1 VNLKWKQICLA
12 FLWPGILPAVAWESP
27 LYDAGWSPVP
37 ALDFYTDKLIQ
48 DFSYA
53 GYHRGERSIPDVAG
67 PVFDVVNNYG
77 ADPTGLSDSTAA
89 IQAAIDAA
97 ELAGGGVV
105 YLPAGTF
112 AVAPGLGQNFALRIN
127 GSSVVMRGAGKDRTF
142 LLCTSYEMNGKKVL
156 DLVGSTPHWGHNSG
170 TAYAITED
178 LPGPVLE
185 IPVADVAPFSVGDW
199 IVIRTDVTPEWVTEH
214 KEPLWL
220 GYEASLG
227 GLRYSRQIL
236 EIDAARNRLIIDAP
250 TRYAIKTRDNARVY
264 LRNNALAEV
273 GLEDFSIGGVQHPGN
288 NWGESDYTDPA
299 KSAYDAH
306 ASYLISWRNAR
317 NSWMRR
323 IDTFQASGNTTGAHL
338 LSNGLLLTECRGVT
352 VEDCHFQRPQYGGG
366 GGNGYMF
373 RLSNSNECL
382 VQRCTAEFSRHG
394 IVFSHMGS
402 SGNVIHDCLDKD
414 TGKATGSTGS
424 YNTSGKAS
432 DHHMRFSHSNLVD
445 VCRVKNS
452 WFTAHY
458 RPYGTA
464 PKHNLT
470 SAHTVFWNLLGES
483 SPIGKVVHSQ
493 QSRYGYVV
501 GTRGAVTAVETG
513 GTSTEKTDPV
523 DHVEGVGAG
532 DSLDPFSLYLDQFGR
547 RLGLP
552 KVDSGNEMSFYF
564 PVNRV
569 QLPGLVL
576 WGDAQVVPANG
587 TVTWSQ
593 TGGPPGVV
601 FDSTSTVS
609 PRVALPGQGEY
620 EFTCVA
626 RLEGIDH
633 PLAESSG
640 SITVHVFGPAHFS
653 GEMNPVADGYVF
665 GDPGSQNQGFN
676 TGTSLWMKNVN
687 GTDFDREFFLQFD
700 LAEWSAVLV
709 EDASLEIHAL
719 APDTDCVAETFFSS
733 DDSWDESNLT
743 WASRPAFGESLS
755 VWSPAPTQIQRFDL
769 TSRTGVE
776 NAGDGILSL
785 GFRIQSQQTPSTIF
799 RYASREASD
808 ANLRPTLRAVL
819 RRTDLPTFPEWME
832 GFTAIAPED
841 RDPADDPDVD
851 DLPNLA
857 EQFHELL
864 PDQFSANPFEPG
876 SDGGGG
882 FLRFALNAEIPENA
896 WLKAETTAD
905 ESTGPWSL
913 DPSVSFEP
921 GSLPGEV
928 RLRLPEWIRTSH
940 AAGVRLV
947 YSVGNESVELPLPLR
962 SAAVTLT
969 TRRVSPGT
977 NELTWTETGAS
988 SYRVFRGATISFGEA
1003 ELIETTSGFFY
1014 EDEQADPAADV
1025 YYWVQAVN
1033 AAGISGQ
1040 IEEPTLLA
1048 AMSPRP
1054 DLAIGYSLS
1063 GMAGD
1068 DAYGMTRLGTK
1079 KVRMGNRKSL
1089 RFYFASES
1097 DELPEEISIRG
1108 TKGHRSARF
1117 SYSRL
1122 SGSKENITA
1131 AVWSGNFQTEFLTGG
1146 GRENYEM
1153 RLTLVR
1159 AKRRMVAGS
1168 ARGSSSSASEVTDSV
1183 RVGVKILRKR

>member
-1 VNLKWKQICLA
+1 MNRKWKQFFLA
-12 FLWPGILPAVAWESP
+12 ILLPGILPVVAWESP

-53 GYHRGERSIPDVAG
+53 GYHRGEQSIPDVAG
-67 PVFDVVNNYG
+67 PVFHVVNDYG
-77 ADPTGLSDSTAA
+77 ADPTGVNDSTAA

-112 AVAPGLGQNFALRIN
+112 AVAPGTGQNFALRIN
-127 GSSVVMRGAGKDRTF
+127 GSPVVMRGAGKDQTF
-142 LLCTSYEMNGKKVL
+142 LLCTSYEMRSKRVIEIT
-156 DLVGSTPHWGHNSG
+156 GSTPHWGYNSG
-170 TAYAITED
+170 TAYTITED

-185 IPVADVAPFSVGDW
+185 IPVADVAPFAVGDW

-220 GYEASLG
+220 GYESSLG

-264 LRNNALAEV
+264 IRNNALAEV

-299 KSAYDAH
+299 KSAYDTH

-323 IDTFQASGNTTGAHL
+323 VDTFQASGNTSGAHL

-402 SGNVIHDCLDKD
+402 SGNVIHDCLDRD

-552 KVDSGNEMSFYF
+552 KVDLGDEMSFYF
-564 PVNRV
+564 PVNRIP
-569 QLPGLVL
+569 LPGLVR
-576 WGDAQVVPANG
+576 WGDAEVVPGNG
-587 TVTWSQ
+587 TITWSQ
-593 TGGPPGVV
+593 TGGPPGAV
-601 FDSTSTVS
+601 FDSTSTLS
-609 PRVALPGQGEY
+609 PRVALPGPGEY

-626 RLEGIDH
+626 RLNGMDH
-633 PLAESSG
+633 PLAESSD
-640 SITVHVFGPAHFS
+640 TVTVRVFGPALFS
-653 GEMNPVADGYVF
+653 GEMTPVADGFVF

-687 GTDFDREFFLQFD
+687 GTDYDREFFLQFD
-700 LAEWSAVLV
+700 LAEWSGVLV
-709 EDASLEIHAL
+709 EVASLEIHAGI
-719 APDTDCVAETFFSS
+719 PDTDCVAETFFTS
-733 DDSWDESNLT
+733 DDSWNESSLT

-755 VWSPAPTQIQRFDL
+755 VWSPAPTLTQNFDL

-776 NAGDGILSL
+776 NAEDGILSL
-785 GFRIQSQQTPSTIF
+785 GFRIQSQQTSATVF
-799 RYASREASD
+799 RYASREAAD

-819 RRTDLPTFPEWME
+819 RRTDLPSFEDWIN
-832 GFTAIAPED
+832 GIAGVAVED
-841 RDPADDPDVD
+841 RDPSDDPDED

-864 PDQFSANPFEPG
+864 PDQISASPFEPG
-876 SDGGGG
+876 SDEEGG
-882 FLRFALNAEIPENA
+882 FLRFVLDSEIPENA

-928 RLRLPEWIRTSH
+928 RLRLPEWIRTGH
-940 AAGVRLV
+940 TAGVRLV
-947 YSVGNESVELPLPLR
+947 YSVGNTSVELPLPLR
-962 SAAVTLT
+962 SVPVTLT
-969 TRRVSPGT
+969 IRRISPGT
-977 NELTWTETGAS
+977 NELTWTDAGGG
-988 SYRVFRGATISFGEA
+988 SYRVFRGTTMNFGEA
-1003 ELIETTSGFFY
+1003 ELTEITSGFLY
-1014 EDEQADPAADV
+1014 EDDEANPAVDT

-1040 IEEPTLLA
+1040 TVEPTLLA
-1048 AMSPRP
+1048 AMPARP
-1054 DLAIGYSLS
+1054 DLSVGSSLS
-1063 GMAGD
+1063 TLAGGD
-1068 DAYGMTRLGTK
+1068 VYGLTRLGMK
-1079 KVRMGNRKSL
+1079 KVQMGNRKSI
-1089 RFYFASES
+1089 RFFFTSES
-1097 DELPEEISIRG
+1097 DELPEEILIRG

-1131 AVWSGNFQTEFLTGG
+1131 AVWSGNFQTEGLTGG

-1153 RLTLVR
+1153 RLKLLNPK
-1159 AKRRMVAGS
+1159 KRRVTGTVVG
-1168 ARGSSSSASEVTDSV
+1168 RSSSASEVTDRV
-1183 RVGVKILRKR
+1183 RVGVKVLRKR